1 MTILK
6 ESATFAICIGLVV
19 LGACFIFGIDP
30 ETAVRLILFF
40 MLVPFVVAAI
50 LQYKVVVAVAQAK
63 VEQLFN
69 RDLNPSTSLRVN
81 RSGAIGDVAA
91 GHVLGRA
98 EREIH
103 HPKPHNVRLVTVHLQ
118 SSNHF
123 AVETKLDDDETMRLI
138 PAATPP
144 RLLNGMVDERD
155 LDTFVAGLVIKS
167 HARSDWK
174 GLKMPSGR
182 IVDSDYHAAMVDCLE
197 RVGAVIGRK
206 KGAAG
211 VLTMKPPEIAQRLGL
226 PSARREAAKLQLSEL
241 A

>member
-6 ESATFAICIGLVV
+6 ESAIFAICIGLVV
-19 LGACFIFGIDP
+19 LGVCFIFGIDP
-30 ETAVRLILFF
+30 ETASRLILFF
-40 MLVPFVVAAI
+40 MLVPFGVAAI
-50 LQYKVVVAVAQAK
+50 LQYNVVVAIAQAK

-69 RDLNPSTSLRVN
+69 RDLN

-91 GHVLGRA
+91 GHVIGRA

-118 SSNHF
+118 SSHPF

-138 PAATPP
+138 PAASPP
-144 RLLNGMVDERD
+144 RLLNGIVDERD
-155 LDTFVAGLVIKS
+155 LDTFVAGLVVKS

-182 IVDSDYHAAMVDCLE
+182 IVDSDYHTAMVDCLE
-197 RVGAVIGRK
+197 RVGAVIGRR

-226 PSARREAAKLQLSEL
+226 PSARAEAAKLRLSEL